1 MKRFLST
8 LLCLMLL
15 LTPVLSL
22 AEEEKLL
29 DPNDP
34 HTFQLY
40 VDWTWMDYDTFE
52 GGICQDFLRE
62 KTGITIDMIKATDSE
77 SLNLM
82 ISSGELP
89 DLIACSSSSKIAKLS
104 DSELCYPLQ
113 ELIDKYVP
121 QWQIPDV
128 EKKINAYFAEDG
140 QYYMLKNEFN
150 TAEEIKNAKNL
161 GTNFGQFHIR
171 NDIYTA
177 LGSPK
182 VQTKED
188 FFALMAAVKEKYPDM
203 QPLVFNPREYNAFG
217 SLVGYDTVRPM
228 DENGNLVMSISD
240 PNYRAMLLS
249 MNELHRAGYIDKENF
264 SYNSDDQTFQ
274 KFYAGNVFMV
284 THYAGNDEQTFTAK
298 VRAAVPDAE
307 VVQLPLLEKWKYSI
321 PVSGWAAMFISKK
334 CSDPERAIKM
344 LYWAKQTDNS
354 ISLTYGYKG
363 TDWDYDADGN
373 IVMLERYNKSNEN
386 GSIATDYKDMA
397 FSLSAN
403 NYITIYKGYYAAATP
418 ATRVI
423 QDEVIKRATITN
435 AIDLAYPKANTD
447 LRIAYDDINSLS
459 SEYFSKLC
467 MAENE
472 ESFDAIYE
480 EMLAEAEKIGLSDVN
495 SYLTKTY
502 KDVCALLGSE

>member
-1 MKRFLST
+1 M
-8 LLCLMLL
+8 LLVSMLL
-15 LTPVLSL
+15 LTPVLSM
-22 AEEEKLL
+22 AEDADTLFN
-29 DPNDP
+29 PNDP
-34 HTFQLY
+34 YTFQLF

-52 GGICQDFLRE
+52 GGICQDFMRE

-77 SLNLM
+77 QLNLM

-89 DLIACSSSSKIAKLS
+89 DLIACSASSKVTKLS
-104 DSELCYPLQ
+104 DSDLTYPLQ

-150 TAEEIKNAKNL
+150 TAEEIKSAKNL

-188 FFALMAAVKEKYPDM
+188 FFALLEAVKKAYPDM
-203 QPLVFNPREYNAFG
+203 QPLVFNPREYGAFG
-217 SLVGYDTVRPM
+217 SLVGFDVIRPM
-228 DENGNLVMSISD
+228 DENGNLVMNISD
-240 PNYRAMLLS
+240 ANYRAMLLS
-249 MNELHRAGYIDKENF
+249 MNELYRAGYIDKENF
-264 SYNSDDQTFQ
+264 SYNSDEQTFQ

-298 VRAAVPDAE
+298 IRAAVPEAE

-321 PVSGWAAMFISKK
+321 PVSGWSSMFITKN

-363 TDWDYDADGN
+363 TDWDYDAEGN

-386 GSIATDYKDMA
+386 GNIANDYKDMA

-403 NYITIYKGYYAAATP
+403 NYISIYKGYYAAATP
-418 ATRVI
+418 ATRAI
-423 QDEVIKRATITN
+423 QDEVIKRASITN

-447 LRIAYDDINSLS
+447 LRFKMDDINSLS
-459 SEYFSKLC
+459 TEYFSKLC

-472 ESFDAIYE
+472 ESFNAIYE
-480 EMLAEAEKIGLSDVN
+480 EMLLEAEKIGLSEVN
-495 SYLTKTY
+495 EYLTTTY